1 MSREEGDGGRY
12 KDESV
17 TNMHSL
23 FLLGPRCLYRMLPGL
38 TQNYPLCS
46 EIIHEARAR
55 VMGDPLSE
63 RSWNLARLVLQKM
76 SDEHVPLISTEL

>member
-1 MSREEGDGGRY
+1 
-12 KDESV
+12 
-17 TNMHSL
+17 
-23 FLLGPRCLYRMLPGL
+23 MLPGL

-46 EIIHEARAR
+46 EIIHKARAR

>member
-1 MSREEGDGGRY
+1 
-12 KDESV
+12 
-17 TNMHSL
+17 
-23 FLLGPRCLYRMLPGL
+23 MLPGL